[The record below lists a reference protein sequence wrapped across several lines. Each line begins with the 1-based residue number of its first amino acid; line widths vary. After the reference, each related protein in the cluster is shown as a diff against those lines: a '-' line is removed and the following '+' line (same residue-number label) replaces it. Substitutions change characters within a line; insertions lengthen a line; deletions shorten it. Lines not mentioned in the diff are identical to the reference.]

1 VAEKLLLSLDFK
13 NLLKCRLVNSTWKN
27 FLDMNPTFWIK
38 KCQHFGLRD
47 EICLAWKNL
56 AQKLEQPDL
65 IQDLVLYMMKMLQG
79 APYSF
84 EYPIHVAIKNTDK
97 ALALFIIENKA
108 VYLGKNSSGSNS
120 LQLAAEKG
128 MLDIVVALKS
138 LYDEPNSPNSDGKTP
153 TELAEINGHSGVI
166 GILSP
171 GPSNNHTSSATFLTV
186 RQKIE
191 KSLSKKTREMSTS
204 EGDGDEPML
213 QKLMTNKKKKI
224 IFKENILSF
233 NERALKDPTAKL
245 SIESESGEN
254 EPGPMDED

>member
-1 VAEKLLLSLDFK
+1 
-13 NLLKCRLVNSTWKN
+13 
-27 FLDMNPTFWIK
+27 
-38 KCQHFGLRD
+38 
-47 EICLAWKNL
+47 
-56 AQKLEQPDL
+56 
-65 IQDLVLYMMKMLQG
+65 MLQG

-120 LQLAAEKG
+120 LQLAAVSKFHKNKIKLKYLIRVNAILLKILCLIFQEKG
-128 MLDIVVALKS
+128 MLDIVAALKS

-171 GPSNNHTSSATFLTV
+171 GPPSNNHTSSATFLTV

-224 IFKENILSF
+224 IFKESILSF

-245 SIESESGEN
+245 SIESESGES

>member
-1 VAEKLLLSLDFK
+1 MLEIVA
-13 NLLKCRLVNSTWKN
+13 
-27 FLDMNPTFWIK
+27 
-38 KCQHFGLRD
+38 
-47 EICLAWKNL
+47 
-56 AQKLEQPDL
+56 
-65 IQDLVLYMMKMLQG
+65 
-79 APYSF
+79 
-84 EYPIHVAIKNTDK
+84 
-97 ALALFIIENKA
+97 
-108 VYLGKNSSGSNS
+108 
-120 LQLAAEKG
+120 
-128 MLDIVVALKS
+128 ALKS
-138 LYDEPNSPNSDGKTP
+138 LYDKPNSPNSDGKTP

-191 KSLSKKTREMSTS
+191 KSLSKKTCEMSTS

-224 IFKENILSF
+224 IFKESILSF

-254 EPGPMDED
+254 EPGPMDEDWLGLGHDKKMFNYTYQLLKDAYVQKKILPLSFFNFFKFSL

>member
-1 VAEKLLLSLDFK
+1 
-13 NLLKCRLVNSTWKN
+13 
-27 FLDMNPTFWIK
+27 
-38 KCQHFGLRD
+38 
-47 EICLAWKNL
+47 
-56 AQKLEQPDL
+56 
-65 IQDLVLYMMKMLQG
+65 MLQG

-120 LQLAAEKG
+120 LQLAAVSKFHKKIKIKLKYLIRVNAILLKILCLIFQEKG
-128 MLDIVVALKS
+128 MLDIVAALKS

-224 IFKENILSF
+224 IFKESILSF
-233 NERALKDPTAKL
+233 NERALRDPTAKL

>member
-1 VAEKLLLSLDFK
+1 MKYLIRVNAI
-13 NLLKCRLVNSTWKN
+13 LLKIL
-27 FLDMNPTFWIK
+27 
-38 KCQHFGLRD
+38 
-47 EICLAWKNL
+47 CLIF
-56 AQKLEQPDL
+56 Q
-65 IQDLVLYMMKMLQG
+65 
-79 APYSF
+79 
-84 EYPIHVAIKNTDK
+84 
-97 ALALFIIENKA
+97 
-108 VYLGKNSSGSNS
+108 
-120 LQLAAEKG
+120 EKG
-128 MLDIVVALKS
+128 MLDIVAALKS

-204 EGDGDEPML
+204 EGGGDEPML

>member
-1 VAEKLLLSLDFK
+1 
-13 NLLKCRLVNSTWKN
+13 
-27 FLDMNPTFWIK
+27 
-38 KCQHFGLRD
+38 
-47 EICLAWKNL
+47 
-56 AQKLEQPDL
+56 
-65 IQDLVLYMMKMLQG
+65 MLQG

-97 ALALFIIENKA
+97 ALALFIIENKV

-120 LQLAAEKG
+120 LQLAAVSKFHKKKMKYLIRVNAILLKILCLIFQEKG
-128 MLDIVVALKS
+128 MLDIVAALKS

-171 GPSNNHTSSATFLTV
+171 GPSNSHTSSATFLTV

-204 EGDGDEPML
+204 EGGGDEPML